1 MSSERKNLILI
12 STFYMLF
19 FMAGGVISQYLPLF
33 YSNVG
38 FNYKAIGTILSIGSI
53 ASVIAQPFAASF
65 SDKSNNKIN
74 IFRIIMISTFTSI
87 WFVFFSGNRYILML
101 IAASIFYGFS
111 GCLQPLNDSIVIE
124 MSKYKNYKYQT
135 IRLLGSLG
143 FAIMTAFTGIIVAKK
158 IEYIFPMY
166 AGIILSAFVISYFVP
181 TVKTKKSHLSTAK
194 FTELFKDKKFVF
206 FLVYAF
212 LLSITNAFFNSF
224 QGIYSKEKGISLALI
239 GIGSMIGSFSQ
250 FPAMAFF
257 LKLNRKFGMKNLML
271 TAGIAYALR
280 WLLYATVLS
289 SKTVLFLWATHGL
302 TYILLFLCLV
312 EYTRENIADELSTRA
327 LVLINLILFGI
338 SGITGSAL
346 GGLLSTAYGIKN
358 VFFMCSIIC
367 IISALL
373 FYWFYP
379 VKSEKQESIINGN
392 LK

>member
-53 ASVIAQPFAASF
+53 ASVIAQPFVASF

-74 IFRIIMISTFTSI
+74 IFRIIMISTFISV

-206 FLVYAF
+206 FLIYAF

-271 TAGIAYALR
+271 TAGIAYAVR

-346 GGLLSTAYGIKN
+346 GGLLSTA
-358 VFFMCSIIC
+358 
-367 IISALL
+367 
-373 FYWFYP
+373 
-379 VKSEKQESIINGN
+379 
-392 LK
+392 

>member
-1 MSSERKNLILI
+1 
-12 STFYMLF
+12 
-19 FMAGGVISQYLPLF
+19 
-33 YSNVG
+33 
-38 FNYKAIGTILSIGSI
+38 
-53 ASVIAQPFAASF
+53 
-65 SDKSNNKIN
+65 
-74 IFRIIMISTFTSI
+74 
-87 WFVFFSGNRYILML
+87 
-101 IAASIFYGFS
+101 
-111 GCLQPLNDSIVIE
+111 
-124 MSKYKNYKYQT
+124 
-135 IRLLGSLG
+135 
-143 FAIMTAFTGIIVAKK
+143 MTAFTGIIVARK
-158 IEYIFPMY
+158 IDYIFPMY

-194 FTELFKDKKFVF
+194 FIELFKDKKFIF
-206 FLVYAF
+206 FLIYAF

-257 LKLNRKFGMKNLML
+257 LKLNRKFGAKKLMM
-271 TAGIAYALR
+271 TAGIAYAAR
-280 WLLYATVLS
+280 WFLYATVLN

-302 TYILLFLCLV
+302 TYILLFLSLV

-358 VFFMCSIIC
+358 VFFMCSTIC
-367 IISALL
+367 ILSVFF

-379 VKSEKQESIINGN
+379 VKSIKRENLINSSA
-392 LK
+392 KDDISF